1 MEAAIIPL
9 ARERGAA
16 RSGARRGY
24 GSRVAVAF
32 VPAAQVTPPTSL

>member
-9 ARERGAA
+9 AANAA